1 MSQIENY
8 KNCGFANDNDLKVL
22 QLTILRLS
30 EIHMDIYIENPYMCY
45 QDLLKRKCQEVLRMA
60 ESSFIRMIENIHS
73 YSMYYKMKLQS
84 VCSRNIAKHSMN
96 LCFGYI
102 VLLIN
107 FWLLSKLCLVNYNK
121 LLRLYTKKGE
131 EHENH

>member
-22 QLTILRLS
+22 QSTILRLS
-30 EIHMDIYIENPYMCY
+30 EIHMDIYIENPYM
-45 QDLLKRKCQEVLRMA
+45 LLSRLA
-60 ESSFIRMIENIHS
+60 ENIHS

>member
-22 QLTILRLS
+22 QSTILRLS
-30 EIHMDIYIENPYMCY
+30 EIHMDIYIENPYM
-45 QDLLKRKCQEVLRMA
+45 LLSRLAEKKVSGSIEDGRIIFYKNDRKHTFLFNVLQ
-60 ESSFIRMIENIHS
+60 
-73 YSMYYKMKLQS
+73 MKLQS

>member
-22 QLTILRLS
+22 QSTILRLS
-30 EIHMDIYIENPYMCY
+30 EIHMDIYIENPYM
-45 QDLLKRKCQEVLRMA
+45 LLKRKCREVLRMV
-60 ESSFIRMIENIHS
+60 ESSFTRMTENIHS
-73 YSMYYKMKLQS
+73 YSMYYKIKLQS